1 MENSMNKPETKQ
13 IVSVLVVVAVIVVGY
28 FLLRNTKPPVEEP
41 VTVQGVEVNNGT
53 NTENNPVSASGIR
66 PVTSEDHIVG
76 DVNAKVV
83 IVEYSD
89 TECPFCKQFHNT
101 MQNILRQ
108 NRGDVAWVY
117 RHSPIAQLHPK
128 AFHEAEATE
137 CAWELGGNSG
147 FWKYTNEIYKR
158 TPSNNGLPVE
168 ELPKIAEYTG
178 LNLKAFTTCLDSGK
192 FADKIN
198 TDMTDGRINKVEGT
212 PTSFVLV
219 DGKVV
224 NKIDGAQ
231 DFSGV
236 QAIVDQYIK

>member
-1 MENSMNKPETKQ
+1 MDNNKTKQ
-13 IVSVLVVVAVIVVGY
+13 MVSVLIVLAVIAVGY
-28 FLLRNTKPPVEEP
+28 FLLRDSKPPATEP
-41 VTVQGVEVNNGT
+41 VTIEGIEVNPGET
-53 NTENNPVSASGIR
+53 NTANTGSGLR
-66 PVTSEDHIVG
+66 PITADDHILG
-76 DVNAKVV
+76 NTNAKLV

-101 MQNILRQ
+101 MQNVIE
-108 NRGDVAWVY
+108 NNNGNVAWVY
-117 RHSPIAQLHPK
+117 RHYPIAQLHQK

-137 CAWELGGNSG
+137 CAWEIGGNTG

-168 ELPKIAEYTG
+168 ELPKIAEYVG
-178 LNLKAFTTCLDSGK
+178 LNLKSFNTCLDSGK
-192 FADKIN
+192 FANKIN
-198 TDMTDGRINKVEGT
+198 TDMTDGRMNKVEGT

-231 DFSGV
+231 DFNGV
-236 QAIVDQYIK
+236 QAIIDQYLK